1 MKIIDITE
9 GLKWKPS
16 TETFRDIVN
25 RMGKISPVRGAGIYS
40 EVFQHPDRS
49 DVVVKVFKEDRGYAR
64 YFSWM
69 TQHQN
74 NRYVPKIIEN
84 EEGELIKLFRNR
96 FRVSGGSIL
105 SHRVGIVYLQ
115 RLTPMTE
122 KQLDDL
128 NDYLISYMNDDTKQ
142 ETSKRNV
149 FLGKDL
155 TAGLSVHAWAD
166 ISKNSRDRD
175 PDLSE
180 ITEYFVRLYV
190 KYGPLDIH
198 DGNIM
203 WDSTRNNPVF
213 IDVLNL
219 D

>member
-1 MKIIDITE
+1 MKIREITE
-9 GLKWKPS
+9 GLKWTS
-16 TETFRDIVN
+16 TTDTFRDITN
-25 RMGKISPVRGAGIYS
+25 RLAKMNPVRGAGTYS
-40 EVFQHPDRS
+40 EVFQHPEKD
-49 DVVVKVFKEDRGYAR
+49 DVVIKVFHEDRGYAK

-74 NRYVPKIIEN
+74 NRYVPKIIKN

-96 FRVSGGSIL
+96 FRVGDGSIQ
-105 SHRVGIVYLQ
+105 SRRVGIVYLQ

-122 KQLDDL
+122 KQLDDF
-128 NDYLISYMNDDTKQ
+128 NDYLISYMNDDIKQ
-142 ETSKRNV
+142 EMSKRKV
-149 FLGKDL
+149 YLGKDL
-155 TAGLSVHAWAD
+155 TAGFSVHAWAD

-175 PDLSE
+175 PDLSQ

-203 WDSTRNNPVF
+203 WDPTRNNPVF
-213 IDVLNL
+213 IDVLIL